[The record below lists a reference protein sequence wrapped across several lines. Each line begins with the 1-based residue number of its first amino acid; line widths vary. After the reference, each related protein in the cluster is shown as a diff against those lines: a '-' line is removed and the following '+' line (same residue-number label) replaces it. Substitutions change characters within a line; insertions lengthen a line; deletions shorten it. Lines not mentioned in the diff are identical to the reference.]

1 MSDITTELPLP
12 VKQVGVS
19 IDAEGTIHVKP
30 DPVVVDTNNALVVFT
45 LATDGWHFP
54 ATGAIVVTTPNS
66 DFPYSAWTVKPQQ
79 AAILDL
85 GNDVGEYEYTVTIV
99 NNATGQVVSLDP
111 VIKNG
116 HPTGGCP

>member
-1 MSDITTELPLP
+1 MSDITNTLPLP

-19 IDAEGTIHVKP
+19 VDATNTIHVKP
-30 DPVVVDTNNALVVFT
+30 DPVIVDTHNVLVVFT

-54 ATGAIVVTTPNS
+54 ASGAIVVTTPGS

-85 GNDVGEYEYTVTIV
+85 GANLGDYEYTVTVV
-99 NNATGQVVSLDP
+99 NDATGQVVTLDP

-116 HPTGGCP
+116 NPTCACP